1 MNTNNLKMPEDAP
14 IKGDLKD
21 ILEGAISQ
29 LKSREIEWLRGFLK
43 DISSSVSE
51 INNELLVLFG
61 TESGNAEALA
71 EETQSKASALGIK
84 AKIANMADMTMDSLK
99 GAQNLLVIVSTWGD
113 GEPPDDAAEFYELVM
128 SKAAPK
134 MDNKRF
140 SVLALGDT
148 SYEHFCK
155 IGKDFDTRIE
165 QLGGTRLYE
174 RKDCDVDFDDD
185 FKEWSDGTLKV
196 FQKIF
201 SEQSTL
207 IQTSTVKKK
216 APEVVKYS
224 RKNPYTSKLSERINL
239 NASNSSKETLH
250 LEFDLA
256 GSGLSYGVGD
266 SLAVQPRN
274 SECLVQLLLKTTGF
288 KANSQV
294 SLKEEE
300 CSLGEALKSK
310 LDITTLSIPFLKRY
324 NEIAKDSA
332 LEALLSNENK
342 SEIQKYING
351 RDLVDVLKDFSSKN
365 LDAQGL
371 VGLLRKL
378 PPRLYS
384 IASSQKAHPDSVHLT
399 VAAVRYETHGRL
411 KEGVCS
417 TYLADRI
424 ALEETAD
431 VFVTA
436 NKNFK
441 LPEDPSTP
449 IIMVGP
455 GTGIAPFR
463 AFMQERK
470 ATGAQGKNWIF
481 FGDQHFLTDFLY
493 QSEWQNYQKDG
504 LLSKIDV
511 AFSRDQADK
520 IYVQHKM
527 KENAKELFDWINAG
541 AYFYVCGD
549 ASRMANDVDQALH
562 SIIQEQASM
571 NEAEASEY
579 VKKMKAEKRY
589 LRDVY

>member
-1 MNTNNLKMPEDAP
+1 MNTNPLKLPKDAP
-14 IKGDLKD
+14 FKGDLKD
-21 ILEGAISQ
+21 TLEGAISK
-29 LKSREIEWLRGFLK
+29 LESSEIKWLSAFLK
-43 DISSSVSE
+43 DISDSVVA
-51 INNELLVLFG
+51 INNELLILFG

-71 EETQSKASALGIK
+71 EETLSKAGSLGIK
-84 AKIANMADMTMDSLK
+84 AKIANMGDMTLERLK
-99 GAQNLLVIVSTWGD
+99 EVQNLLVIVSTWGD
-113 GEPPDDAAEFYELVM
+113 GEPPDEAAAFHELVM
-128 SKAAPK
+128 SKSAPK
-134 MDNKRF
+134 MENKRF
-140 SVLALGDT
+140 SVLGLGDT
-148 SYEHFCK
+148 SYELFCQT
-155 IGKDFDTRIE
+155 GKDFDQRLE
-165 QLGGTRLYE
+165 QLGGTRLYD

-185 FKEWSDGTLKV
+185 FKEWSDGSLKA

-201 SEQSTL
+201 SEQSALSPT
-207 IQTSTVKKK
+207 ITADKK
-216 APEVVKYS
+216 APETIKYS

-250 LEFDLA
+250 IEFDLA

-266 SLAVQPRN
+266 SLAVQPSN
-274 SECLVQLLLKTTGF
+274 SNNLIELLLKTSGL
-288 KANSQV
+288 KAETQV
-294 SLKEEE
+294 SLKEES
-300 CSLGEALKSK
+300 CTLGEALKSK
-310 LDITTLSIPFLKRY
+310 LDITTLSIPFLTRY
-324 NEIAKDSA
+324 NEIAKDSS
-332 LEALLSNENK
+332 LEALLTDEDK
-342 SEIQKYING
+342 TGIKDYING
-351 RDLVDVLKDFSSKN
+351 RDLIDVLKDFPAKD

-411 KEGVCS
+411 REGVCS

-441 LPEDPSTP
+441 LPEDPNIP

-470 ATGAQGKNWIF
+470 VTGAQGKNWIF

-493 QSEWQNYQKDG
+493 QTEWQNYQKEG
-504 LLSKIDV
+504 LLSKIDL
-511 AFSRDQADK
+511 AFSRDQAEK
-520 IYVQHKM
+520 VYVQHKM
-527 KENAKELFDWINAG
+527 KENAQELYDWIKAG

-549 ASRMANDVDQALH
+549 ASRMAQDVDEALH
-562 SIIQEQASM
+562 SIIAEQASM
-571 NEAEASEY
+571 SSEEATAY
-579 VKKMKAEKRY
+579 LKQMKADKRY

>member
-1 MNTNNLKMPEDAP
+1 MNTNNLKMPKDAP
-14 IKGDLKD
+14 FKGDLKY
-21 ILEGAISQ
+21 ILEGAIAQ
-29 LKSREIEWLRGFLK
+29 LKSSEIKWLRDFLK
-43 DISSSVSE
+43 DISSSASE
-51 INNELLVLFG
+51 MNNELLVLFG

-113 GEPPDDAAEFYELVM
+113 GEPPDDAAAFYELVM

-155 IGKDFDTRIE
+155 TGKDFDKRLE

-207 IQTSTVKKK
+207 TQAITVEEK
-216 APEVVKYS
+216 APEAIKYS
-224 RKNPYTSKLSERINL
+224 RKNPYASKLSERINL

-256 GSGLSYGVGD
+256 GSGLRYGVGD
-266 SLAVQPRN
+266 SLAVQPKN
-274 SECLVQLLLKTTGF
+274 SEGLVQLLLKTTGF

-441 LPEDPSTP
+441 LPEDPNTP

-470 ATGAQGKNWIF
+470 ATAAQGKNWIF

-520 IYVQHKM
+520 VYVQHKM

-571 NEAEASEY
+571 NEAEASQY